1 MPKYYV
7 FRINYEESW
16 QPLVRSAIDRG
27 ELRQGWGMQQGTD
40 SLRVDQD
47 ESAFLKAWDKIW
59 PGSEISYCKRKYS
72 SLSKMLDF
80 NNGDIIV
87 VPKAPDWRQ
96 FLILTVNGSYRFD
109 DDLNS
114 KFNNGDDF
122 RHIIPVEYKKTVG
135 YDYSD
140 DSRKIVKKFGAYRS
154 PINSVYDKK
163 FQNAINTLLQD
174 SNKNLT
180 TSQDELAA
188 LGLEDS
194 QPFKDLK
201 KWIPNTINNWGADK
215 LEKLIQSLF
224 EKNGFTLIKRNR
236 HNNKGGD
243 IDLVFAM
250 PSVPLLDGILE
261 DTPFPQVWIQ
271 AKNKRGHD
279 ANAIDGIKQLIEQK
293 RTDNLSAICI
303 LINTTD
309 CFDKEAKMMAESHDI
324 ILINGTQFA
333 RLILKYGIEDCL
345 A

>member
-1 MPKYYV
+1 MPILYV
-7 FRINYEESW
+7 
-16 QPLVRSAIDRG
+16 
-27 ELRQGWGMQQGTD
+27 
-40 SLRVDQD
+40 
-47 ESAFLKAWDKIW
+47 
-59 PGSEISYCKRKYS
+59 
-72 SLSKMLDF
+72 
-80 NNGDIIV
+80 II
-87 VPKAPDWRQ
+87 
-96 FLILTVNGSYRFD
+96 F
-109 DDLNS
+109 
-114 KFNNGDDF
+114 
-122 RHIIPVEYKKTVG
+122 IPQK
-135 YDYSD
+135 S
-140 DSRKIVKKFGAYRS
+140 VKNQKFGAYRS

-180 TSQDELAA
+180 TSRDELAA

>member
-16 QPLVRSAIDRG
+16 QPLVRSAIDKG

-72 SLSKMLDF
+72 SLSKMLD
-80 NNGDIIV
+80 
-87 VPKAPDWRQ
+87 
-96 FLILTVNGSYRFD
+96 
-109 DDLNS
+109 
-114 KFNNGDDF
+114 FNNGDDF